1 MLPFVRMFDYGNIT
15 PEPLQIKKI
24 IPINSDVVV
33 LYTDG
38 QLYARGN
45 NSFGKFGR
53 GNNTALRTWTLIR
66 ENVNDC
72 WMSEGTLLVQDND
85 LNYFYCGYG
94 SHIGLETS
102 TTSFLSYNQ
111 YIENLFT
118 QSSSTSIKQM
128 YAGTTWFT
136 FLMDNNT
143 IWSTGWSGAKQFADG
158 TGKTQQITDGSFVK
172 AVTPDV
178 DIAQIMSTNSCAMFF
193 DTQNNLYIGGGTS
206 GISSSTTWTLYN
218 EYTLYQPSTT
228 YTKTL
233 QYTVCSMGSVSALV
247 ENPNT
252 GARQFLVGGLANN
265 GAWGN
270 KTTSSTVNG
279 VLGNNSTTLPPG
291 TLYSIHTG
299 YPTQSSI
306 LVTSAGVY
314 ATGLN
319 ASSYAGTL
327 GVGSDVTIG
336 KFTACPLPSEI
347 TYSMYDKIK
356 IYRGSYR
363 TFLTADMKNIYS
375 TGTDDDGGPRTNRY
389 VLDTP
394 RQL

>member
-15 PEPLQIKKI
+15 PVPIQIKKI
-24 IPINSDVVV
+24 TPTDLDVVV

-53 GNNTALRTWTLIR
+53 GNSNVVKSWTLIR
-66 ENVNDC
+66 ENVKDF
-72 WMSEGTLLVQDND
+72 WVSQGTLLVQDND

-94 SHIGLETS
+94 DHIGLPTS

-111 YIENLFT
+111 YIENLYT

-143 IWSTGWSGAKQFADG
+143 IWSTGWSGARQFADG
-158 TGKTQQITDGSFVK
+158 TGSTQQITDGSFVK
-172 AVTPDV
+172 AVTPNV
-178 DIAQIMSTNSCAMFF
+178 DIAQILSTNNCVMFF

-206 GISSSTTWTLYN
+206 GISTSTTWTPFN
-218 EYTLYQPSTT
+218 EYTLYKPSTT

-233 QYTVCSMGSVSALV
+233 QYTGCSSGAVSALV
-247 ENPNT
+247 ENPST
-252 GARQFLVGGLANN
+252 GARQFLVGGLASN

-270 KTTSSTVNG
+270 NTTTSSALA
-279 VLGNNSTTLPPG
+279 VLGSNSTTLPTG

-306 LVTSAGVY
+306 LVTSTGVY

-319 ASSYAGTL
+319 ASSYAGSL
-327 GVGSDVTIG
+327 GVGSNVTIG
-336 KFTACPLPSEI
+336 RFTICPMPAEI
-347 TYSMYDKIK
+347 SYSMYDKIK

-375 TGTDDDGGPRTNRY
+375 TGTYDDGGPSTNRY

>member
-1 MLPFVRMFDYGNIT
+1 MLPFARMMNYGNIA
-15 PEPLQIKKI
+15 PVPLQIKKI
-24 IPINSDVVV
+24 IPTDLDVVV

-53 GNNTALRTWTLIR
+53 GNNTALKSWTLIR

-72 WMSEGTLLVQDND
+72 WLTQGTLLVKDND
-85 LNYFYCGYG
+85 SNYFYCGYG
-94 SHIGLETS
+94 DHVGLPTS
-102 TTSFLSYNQ
+102 TTTFLSYNQ
-111 YIENLFT
+111 YIENLYT

-128 YAGTTWFT
+128 YGGTTWFT
-136 FLMDNNT
+136 VLMDNNT
-143 IWSTGWSGAKQFADG
+143 IWSTGWSGARQFADG
-158 TGKTQQITDGSFVK
+158 TGSTQQITDGSFVK
-172 AVTPDV
+172 AVTPNV
-178 DIAQIMSTNSCAMFF
+178 DIAQIQSTNNCVMFF

-206 GISSSTTWTLYN
+206 GISTSTTWTPFN
-218 EYTLYQPSTT
+218 EYTLYKPSTT

-233 QYTVCSMGSVSALV
+233 QYTGCSSGAVSALV
-247 ENPNT
+247 ENPSS
-252 GARQFLVGGLANN
+252 GARQFLVGGLASN

-270 KTTSSTVNG
+270 NTTTSSALA
-279 VLGNNSTTLPPG
+279 VLGSNSTTLPTG

-306 LVTSAGVY
+306 LVTSTGVY

-319 ASSYAGTL
+319 ASSYAGSL
-327 GVGSDVTIG
+327 GIGTSATVG
-336 KFTACPLPSEI
+336 KFTACPMPTQI

-375 TGTDDDGGPRTNRY
+375 TGTYDDGGPSTTRY

>member
-1 MLPFVRMFDYGNIT
+1 MLPFVRMMNYGNIV
-15 PEPLQIKKI
+15 PVPIQIKKI
-24 IPINSDVVV
+24 TPTDLDVVV

-53 GNNTALRTWTLIR
+53 GNNNAVKSWTLIR
-66 ENVNDC
+66 ENVKDF
-72 WMSEGTLLVQDND
+72 WVSQGTLLVQDND

-94 SHIGLETS
+94 DYIGLPTS
-102 TTSFLSYNQ
+102 TTTFLSYNQ
-111 YIENLFT
+111 YIENLYT

-143 IWSTGWSGAKQFADG
+143 IWSTGWSGARQFADG

-172 AVTPDV
+172 AVTPNV
-178 DIAQIMSTNSCAMFF
+178 DIAQIQSTNNCVMFF

-206 GISSSTTWTLYN
+206 GISTSTTWTPFN
-218 EYTLYQPSTT
+218 EYTLYKPSTT

-233 QYTVCSMGSVSALV
+233 QYTGCSMGSVSALV
-247 ENPNT
+247 ENPST
-252 GARQFLVGGLANN
+252 GARQFLVGGLASN

-270 KTTSSTVNG
+270 NTTTSSALA
-279 VLGNNSTTLPPG
+279 VLGSNSTTLPTG

-306 LVTSAGVY
+306 LVTSTGVY

-319 ASSYAGTL
+319 ASSYAGSL
-327 GVGSDVTIG
+327 GVGSNVTIG
-336 KFTACPLPSEI
+336 RFTACPLPSEI

-375 TGTDDDGGPRTNRY
+375 TGTYDDGGPSTNRY

>member
-1 MLPFVRMFDYGNIT
+1 MLPFARMMNYGNIV
-15 PEPLQIKKI
+15 PVPLQIKKI
-24 IPINSDVVV
+24 IPTDTEVVV

-38 QLYARGN
+38 QLYARGS
-45 NSFGKFGR
+45 NSYGKFGR
-53 GNNTALRTWTLIR
+53 GNNNAVRSWTLIR
-66 ENVNDC
+66 ENVKDC
-72 WMSEGTLLVQDND
+72 WMTQGTLLVQDND

-111 YIENLFT
+111 YIENLYT

-143 IWSTGWSGAKQFADG
+143 IWSTGWNSARQFADG
-158 TGKTQQITDGSFVK
+158 TGTTYQISDGSFVK

-178 DIAQIMSTNSCAMFF
+178 DIAQIQSTNYCAMFF
-193 DTQNNLYIGGGTS
+193 DTQNNLYIGGSTS
-206 GISSSTTWTLYN
+206 GISTSTTWTPFN
-218 EYTLYQPSTT
+218 EYTLYKPSTT

-233 QYTVCSMGSVSALV
+233 QYTVCSFGAVSALV

-270 KTTSSTVNG
+270 NTTNSTALA
-279 VLGNNSTTLPPG
+279 VLGNNSTTLPSG
-291 TLYSIHTG
+291 TYYSIHTG
-299 YPTQSSI
+299 YASQSSI
-306 LVTSAGVY
+306 LVTSTGVY

-319 ASSYAGTL
+319 ASGYAGTL
-327 GVGSDVTIG
+327 GVGSNVTIG
-336 KFTACPLPSEI
+336 KFTACPLPSGI

-375 TGTDDDGGPRTNRY
+375 TGTHDDGGPRTNRY

>member
-1 MLPFVRMFDYGNIT
+1 MLPFGRIVKYGNIV
-15 PEPLQIKKI
+15 PVPLQIKKI
-24 IPINSDVVV
+24 IPTDTEVVV

-38 QLYARGN
+38 QLYARGS
-45 NSFGKFGR
+45 NSWGKFGR
-53 GNNTALRTWTLIR
+53 GNNNAVRSWTLIR
-66 ENVNDC
+66 ENVKDC
-72 WMSEGTLLVQDND
+72 WMTQGTLLVQDND

-102 TTSFLSYNQ
+102 TTTFLSYNQ
-111 YIENLFT
+111 YIENLYK

-143 IWSTGWSGAKQFADG
+143 IWSTGWNSARQFADG

-178 DIAQIMSTNSCAMFF
+178 DIAQIMSTYNCVMLF
-193 DTQNNLYIGGGTS
+193 DKQNNLYIGGSTS
-206 GISSSTTWTLYN
+206 GISNSTTWTPFN

-233 QYTVCSMGSVSALV
+233 QYTVCSFGAVSALV
-247 ENPNT
+247 ENPST

-270 KTTSSTVNG
+270 KTTSSNVNG
-279 VLGNNSTTLPPG
+279 VLGNNSATLPPG

-299 YPTQSSI
+299 YPAQSSI

-327 GVGSDVTIG
+327 GVGYDATIG

-356 IYRGSYR
+356 IYRGSLR

-375 TGTDDDGGPRTNRY
+375 TGTYDDGGPKTNRY